1 MEALAGAGLMPLPSK
16 VAIQKPIVKSES
28 LYPALEGE
36 STMLTNSDPHDE
48 NTEKLTSYP
57 TLEQLKSMID
67 EQKPD
72 APVEIKPP
80 SIEPLKDFIA
90 KRAATIEGLKDLR
103 ARMAKHVLNCKI
115 SNTVGNSAS
124 IIGGIL
130 CFVFPPVG
138 VPVLLAGTATSL
150 GMLILTH
157 QRFLSLRIF
166 RNSNHRKCHRE
177 TPANE
182 IHRSAT

>member
-16 VAIQKPIVKSES
+16 PVKNNEVNVTPITKPKD
-28 LYPALEGE
+28 LYPVINEDSDEAKNEEKQIGE
-36 STMLTNSDPHDE
+36 ATV
-48 NTEKLTSYP
+48 KLTSYP
-57 TLEQLKSMID
+57 TLVELKSMID
-67 EQKPD
+67 EQKPNE
-72 APVEIKPP
+72 PVVIEPP
-80 SIEPLKDFIA
+80 SIEPLKDFLE

-138 VPVLLAGTATSL
+138 VPVLLAGSATSL
-150 GMLILTH
+150 GKLI
-157 QRFLSLRIF
+157 
-166 RNSNHRKCHRE
+166 
-177 TPANE
+177 
-182 IHRSAT
+182 IH

>member
-16 VAIQKPIVKSES
+16 SAVKSKFYLTTTGEPIS
-28 LYPALEGE
+28 DLYPVLDEVATEAKNEENQVGE
-36 STMLTNSDPHDE
+36 STV
-48 NTEKLTSYP
+48 KLTSYP
-57 TLEQLKSMID
+57 TLVELKSMID

-72 APVEIKPP
+72 APAIIEPP
-80 SIEPLKDFIA
+80 SIEPLKNFIE
-90 KRAATIEGLKDLR
+90 KRGTTIEGLKDLR

-138 VPVLLAGTATSL
+138 VPVLLAGSATSL
-150 GMLILTH
+150 GMFIIIELFSLYFILYLLIN
-157 QRFLSLRIF
+157 
-166 RNSNHRKCHRE
+166 RNCYYRKCY
-177 TPANE
+177 
-182 IHRSAT
+182 

>member
-1 MEALAGAGLMPLPSK
+1 MEALVGAGLMPLPSK
-16 VAIQKPIVKSES
+16 SATQKPIANSET
-28 LYPALEGE
+28 LYPVLEGA
-36 STMLTNSDPHDE
+36 STTTNNAEQRPDE
-48 NTEKLTSYP
+48 TTVKLTSYP
-57 TLEQLKSMID
+57 TLEELKSMID

-72 APVEIKPP
+72 TPVLIQPP
-80 SIEPLKDFIA
+80 SIEPLKDFIT

-150 GMLILTH
+150 GMLIHLYH
-157 QRFLSLRIF
+157 
-166 RNSNHRKCHRE
+166 
-177 TPANE
+177 
-182 IHRSAT
+182 

>member
-1 MEALAGAGLMPLPSK
+1 MEALVGAGLMPLPSK
-16 VAIQKPIVKSES
+16 SATQKPVAKSKE
-28 LYPALEGE
+28 LYPVLEGE
-36 STMLTNSDPHDE
+36 STENKDVEQQPDE
-48 NTEKLTSYP
+48 TTEKLTSYP

-67 EQKPD
+67 EQKPG
-72 APVEIKPP
+72 ASVMIQPP
-80 SIEPLKDFIA
+80 SIEPLKDFIQ

-150 GMLILTH
+150 GMLIH
-157 QRFLSLRIF
+157 RIID
-166 RNSNHRKCHRE
+166 SS
-177 TPANE
+177 T
-182 IHRSAT
+182 ILISSYL

>member
-16 VAIQKPIVKSES
+16 SVAKSNFTEPSFVKPVD
-28 LYPALEGE
+28 LYPVLNDA
-36 STMLTNSDPHDE
+36 TDE
-48 NTEKLTSYP
+48 TQDEENRIDDATVKLTSYP
-57 TLEQLKSMID
+57 TLVELKSMID

-72 APVEIKPP
+72 APVVIEPP

-90 KRAATIEGLKDLR
+90 KRTITIEGLKDLR

-115 SNTVGNSAS
+115 SNTVGNSTS

-138 VPVLLAGTATSL
+138 VPVLLAGSATSL
-150 GMLILTH
+150 GMFFNQFIFLILY
-157 QRFLSLRIF
+157 LLIF
-166 RNSNHRKCHRE
+166 RNCYYRKCY
-177 TPANE
+177 
-182 IHRSAT
+182 